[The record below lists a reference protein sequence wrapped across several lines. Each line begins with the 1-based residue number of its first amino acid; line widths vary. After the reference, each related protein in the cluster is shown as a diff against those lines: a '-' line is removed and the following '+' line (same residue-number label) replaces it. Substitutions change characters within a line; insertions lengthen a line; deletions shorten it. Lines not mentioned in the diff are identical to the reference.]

1 MAADGKVTSYVYDGL
16 NRLVQESETGAL
28 TQSYTYDAC
37 GNRATMT
44 VTGTESYAV
53 SYAYDAN
60 NRLLTEQKTQGL
72 LTDLTTYTYDANGN
86 LLSKT
91 VLAGNGGAAGSTYVY
106 NTLNQLVST
115 AENQRTAAYA
125 YNTQGIRTTKVTFS
139 TRTDYLLDGANVVGE
154 RLNGEYVSYLRGA
167 NLISRT
173 SGDET
178 DFYLFNAHGDVTGLA
193 DSTGVSTRAYDYD
206 AFGVEKDPDPLDENP
221 FRYCGEYFDRETE
234 TYYLRARYY
243 DPTIGRFTQ
252 QDTHWTTAN
261 SIYGDNPQKINER
274 EDKLGLKTYSYAPQ
288 ITAVMQSGNLY
299 VYGVNSPIAYVD
311 PDGMLAYL
319 ASVLVRMAVG
329 GVINAV
335 TTYVAAKVTGQEVTW
350 GDIGI
355 AVLAGAVGNSPLKH
369 ASAIAGAIAGFYT
382 TVATYQ
388 SGASLGGA
396 LAAGAVSGIITAG
409 SLSAAGEKVLGK
421 KLDLGVTIVVD
432 SVFNTAGNSVSAAA
446 SKSATVISPRKSKP
460 SNSAAVP
467 NPRPKKPNTAPTAP
481 SRAGGSAQKM
491 LMVMY

>member
-1 MAADGKVTSYVYDGL
+1 M
-16 NRLVQESETGAL
+16 QESETGAL
-28 TQSYTYDAC
+28 TQSYTYDAR

-53 SYAYDAN
+53 SYTYDAN

-72 LTDLTTYTYDANGN
+72 LTDLTTYTYDADGN

-106 NTLNQLVST
+106 NTLNQLVSAT
-115 AENQRTAAYA
+115 ENQRTAAYA

-139 TRTDYLLDGANVVGE
+139 TRTNYLLDGANVVGE

-173 SGDET
+173 SEDGT
-178 DFYLFNAHGDVTGLA
+178 NFYLFNAHGDVTGLA
-193 DSTGVSTRAYDYD
+193 DSTGASTRAYDYD
-206 AFGVEKDPDPLDENP
+206 AFGVEKGPDPLDENP

-274 EDKLGLKTYSYAPQ
+274 EDKLGLKSYSYAPQ

-299 VYGVNSPIAYVD
+299 VYCGNSPINYTD
-311 PDGMLAYL
+311 PNGREWYHWLI
-319 ASVLVRMAVG
+319 G
-329 GVINAV
+329 GLI
-335 TTYVAAKVTGQEVTW
+335 VAAATA
-350 GDIGI
+350 
-355 AVLAGAVGNSPLKH
+355 AV
-369 ASAIAGAIAGFYT
+369 
-382 TVATYQ
+382 
-388 SGASLGGA
+388 
-396 LAAGAVSGIITAG
+396 IITAG
-409 SLSAAGEKVLGK
+409 GAIPALYAVSAVACGTTAATTASTIAAGAFIGSAIMYGSAVLSA
-421 KLDLGVTIVVD
+421 DIQSIDT
-432 SVFNTAGNSVSAAA
+432 FNASADWSTVAFTAGGILVGSSYGYLLYQNNRILIAGKGHTGRTTANNLNEQSAMKKVMANPLDGSEVIKNVTLRDSRWSAAEGWVKMKNVIKLA
-446 SKSATVISPRKSKP
+446 DGSKIEIHFVY
-460 SNSAAVP
+460 
-467 NPRPKKPNTAPTAP
+467 NTIT
-481 SRAGGSAQKM
+481 GVFDDFKFK
-491 LMVMY
+491 